1 MPIQTPSPRATVR
14 SRTSGEIPGIRR
26 HYVQSVRWVVARL
39 DLFATSDLTNPE
51 SMKESTELALFYC
64 FASLYQPSLATRELR
79 AIRHFLSQWL
89 SNRLLAEWLLKCPGH
104 YSPSAIAYLAM
115 RATGVRIAAFEDVL
129 SRLQSAGFPHC
140 LELTPYRSMELE
152 YILWKS
158 GLASHK
164 PAMGSHFRASSFAL
178 VRNPVYLTQSEVY
191 SITHTLLYLTDF
203 AGPCRLPVRVRQ
215 RGIDMVRALLVHYR
229 RIRDWDITGELL
241 LNLIG
246 LDSDNDPLFTATLRA
261 LCAAQRND
269 GAVPGPNYCATDAHA
284 DDREYIFK
292 HCYHTTLVSMILWAA
307 CLKDS

>member
-1 MPIQTPSPRATVR
+1 MPIHTPAPRPTVR
-14 SRTSGEIPGIRR
+14 GPRFGAIPGLRLN
-26 HYVQSVRWVVARL
+26 YVQSVRWVVTRL
-39 DLFATSDLTNPE
+39 DLFATSDVTNPE

-64 FASLYQPSLATRELR
+64 FASLYQPSLAKRELR
-79 AIRHFLSQWL
+79 AVRQFLSQWL
-89 SNRLLAEWLLKCPGH
+89 SDRLLAEWLLKCPGH

-115 RATGVRIAAFEDVL
+115 RATGVRIEGFEDVL
-129 SRLQSAGFPHC
+129 SRLQSVGFPLC
-140 LELTPYRSMELE
+140 LELTPYRSLELQ

-158 GLASHK
+158 GFASRK
-164 PAMGSHFRASSFAL
+164 PAMGWHFKASSFAL
-178 VRNPVYLTQSEVY
+178 VRNPIYLTQSEVY

-246 LDSDNDPLFTATLRA
+246 LDSDSDPLFTDTLRA
-261 LCAAQRND
+261 LCAAQRSD
-269 GAVPGPNYCATDAHA
+269 GAVPSPNYCATHERAN
-284 DDREYIFK
+284 DRQYIFE

-307 CLKDS
+307 CLKAS